1 VGSTWWQFA
10 CFSHDRAYIYN
21 DFRVVVHELFKNYDS
36 DIFGPTS
43 ILQRYSKRVEPRLL
57 GHLHPQ
63 LDFAIMDSWTWLQLG
78 AEVVAFAKAKQQQ
91 TDAQK
96 INALSVCE
104 KHNTGSTIPS
114 SKYIISRTGV

>member
-1 VGSTWWQFA
+1 
-10 CFSHDRAYIYN
+10 
-21 DFRVVVHELFKNYDS
+21 
-36 DIFGPTS
+36 
-43 ILQRYSKRVEPRLL
+43 
-57 GHLHPQ
+57 
-63 LDFAIMDSWTWLQLG
+63 MDSWTWLQLG

-91 TDAQK
+91 TAFRPQLQK